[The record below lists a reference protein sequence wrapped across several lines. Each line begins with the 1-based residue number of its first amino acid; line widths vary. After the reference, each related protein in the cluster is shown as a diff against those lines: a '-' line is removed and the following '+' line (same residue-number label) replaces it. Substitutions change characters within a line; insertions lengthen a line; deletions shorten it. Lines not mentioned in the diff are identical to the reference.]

1 MRPRPRRVSK
11 PEFLG
16 RLLMNVSK
24 SVSLDIRLTA
34 DDSLNRTVDRD
45 RDMGGD
51 ADGYRGGWGAGPTS
65 PAPGETPKPEGNRRS
80 KQLKWLRSRRGRT
93 FRHSSEARG
102 PISII
107 CTLLCKLKVSL
118 AFTRKKTG
126 FRSLKFFLFNW
137 QLKFYLI
144 DNWRGTL
151 IYYLTIWI

>member
-1 MRPRPRRVSK
+1 
-11 PEFLG
+11 
-16 RLLMNVSK
+16 MNVSK

-51 ADGYRGGWGAGPTS
+51 ADVAGPTS

-107 CTLLCKLKVSL
+107 SPLLCKLKVSL
-118 AFTRKKTG
+118 AFTRKNKQA
-126 FRSLKFFLFNW
+126 FKV
-137 QLKFYLI
+137 
-144 DNWRGTL
+144 
-151 IYYLTIWI
+151 